1 MFQRLLTSAMLLAIA
16 LVVTPSF
23 AADDATGT
31 WKWTSTRGDKTIE
44 SSAKLKVEGDKLTG
58 VYVGRN
64 NMETAITNGSFK
76 DNTVKFD
83 VPLEFNGNKITIKYS
98 GTLSGDTIK
107 GKTEVEGGNQSQP
120 RDWEAKRAK

>member
-1 MFQRLLTSAMLLAIA
+1 MLLAIA
-16 LVVTPSF
+16 FVTTSAF
-23 AADDATGT
+23 ADDATGT

-98 GTLSGDTIK
+98 GTLTGDTIK
-107 GKTEVEGGNQSQP
+107 GKTEVDGGNQSQP

>member
-1 MFQRLLTSAMLLAIA
+1 MFKRLLTGAMLLAIA
-16 LVVTPSF
+16 LVVIPAF

-44 SSAKLKVEGDKLTG
+44 SSAKFKVEGDKLTG
-58 VYVGRN
+58 VYIGRN

-76 DNTVKFD
+76 DNMVKFD
-83 VPLEFNGNKITIKYS
+83 VPLEFGGNKFTVKYS

-107 GKTEVEGGNQSQP
+107 GKTSFDRDGQSQE
-120 RDWEAKRAK
+120 RDWEAKRQR

>member
-1 MFQRLLTSAMLLAIA
+1 MLLAIGFVA
-16 LVVTPSF
+16 MPAF

-31 WKWTSTRGDKTIE
+31 WKWSSTRGDKTIE

-58 VYVGRN
+58 VYIGRN

-83 VPLEFNGNKITIKYS
+83 VPLEFNGNKFTIKYS

-107 GKTEVEGGNQSQP
+107 GKTSFDREGQSQE

>member
-1 MFQRLLTSAMLLAIA
+1 MFKQFTTSAILLAIA
-16 LVVTPSF
+16 FVAMPAW

-76 DNTVKFD
+76 DNMVKFD
-83 VPLEFNGNKITIKYS
+83 VPLDFNGNKFTIKYS

-107 GKTEVEGGNQSQP
+107 GKTSFDRDGQSQE
-120 RDWEAKRAK
+120 RDWEAKRQK

>member
-1 MFQRLLTSAMLLAIA
+1 MFKQFTTSAMLLAIA
-16 LVVTPSF
+16 FVAMPAW

-76 DNTVKFD
+76 DNMVKFD
-83 VPLEFNGNKITIKYS
+83 VPLDFNGNKFTIKYS

-107 GKTEVEGGNQSQP
+107 GKTSFDRDGQSQE
-120 RDWEAKRAK
+120 RDWEAKRQK

>member
-1 MFQRLLTSAMLLAIA
+1 MFKQFTTSAMLLAIA
-16 LVVTPSF
+16 FVAMPAW

-76 DNTVKFD
+76 DNMVKFD
-83 VPLEFNGNKITIKYS
+83 VPLDFNGNKFTIKYS

-107 GKTEVEGGNQSQP
+107 GKSEFERDGQAQS
-120 RDWEAKRAK
+120 RDWEAKRQK

>member
-1 MFQRLLTSAMLLAIA
+1 MFKRMMAGVV
-16 LVVTPSF
+16 LVVIACVAVPAW

-31 WKWTSTRGDKTIE
+31 WKWSSTREDKTIE

-58 VYVGRN
+58 VYIGRN

-83 VPLEFNGNKITIKYS
+83 VPLEFNGNKFTIKYS

-107 GKTEVEGGNQSQP
+107 GKTSFDRDGQSQE

>member
-1 MFQRLLTSAMLLAIA
+1 MFKRMMASALLVMGLLVTSVI
-16 LVVTPSF
+16 

-31 WKWTSTRGDKTIE
+31 WKWSSTRGDKTIE

-64 NMETAITNGSFK
+64 NMETAIANGSFK
-76 DNTVKFD
+76 DNMLKFD
-83 VPLEFNGNKITIKYS
+83 VPLEFNGNKFTIKYS

-107 GKTEVEGGNQSQP
+107 GKTSFDRDGQSQE

>member
-1 MFQRLLTSAMLLAIA
+1 MFTRLMTSTMLLAIA
-16 LVVTPSF
+16 FISIPAF

-64 NMETAITNGSFK
+64 NMETPITNGSFK

-83 VPLEFNGNKITIKYS
+83 IPLEFNGNKFTIKYS

-107 GKTEVEGGNQSQP
+107 GKTSFDRDGQSQD
-120 RDWEAKRAK
+120 RDWEAKRQK